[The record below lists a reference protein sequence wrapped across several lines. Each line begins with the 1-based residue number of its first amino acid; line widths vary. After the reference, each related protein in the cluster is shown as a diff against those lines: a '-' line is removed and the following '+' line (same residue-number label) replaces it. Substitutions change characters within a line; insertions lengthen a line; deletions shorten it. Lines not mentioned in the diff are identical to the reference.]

1 MRGLCLRF
9 LFLTWRALRHW
20 TSFRLKITYFGIGT
34 LLLPLRHPTHPLETL
49 ATSTNGNHLLSKAKQ
64 QRDDE
69 ILRQKM
75 MRANADCVQ
84 PVLLASMCYN
94 VKITGTLPVQP
105 IEVVY
110 VREVSSVAF
119 HVRSL

>member
-1 MRGLCLRF
+1 M
-9 LFLTWRALRHW
+9 
-20 TSFRLKITYFGIGT
+20 
-34 LLLPLRHPTHPLETL
+34 
-49 ATSTNGNHLLSKAKQ
+49 LSKAKQ

-75 MRANADCVQ
+75 MRANTDCVQ